1 MRSEVVLMGSGL
13 GVRSEVFKGKE
24 GVFVMEVISGRV
36 VAAVFFWWGCFRLLF
51 PYCFYFSS
59 GYGRLGSVVYPIL
72 CYPFLGLGGV
82 VRFGDDDDLESV
94 VGLNDAYVECDIMV
108 DVVR

>member
-36 VAAVFFWWGCFRLLF
+36 VAAVFFG
-51 PYCFYFSS
+51 
-59 GYGRLGSVVYPIL
+59 
-72 CYPFLGLGGV
+72 GGV
-82 VRFGDDDDLESV
+82 SGCCFHSAFIFLLGMEDCEVWFTQFCAIRSWVL
-94 VGLNDAYVECDIMV
+94 VEL
-108 DVVR
+108 

>member
-1 MRSEVVLMGSGL
+1 M
-13 GVRSEVFKGKE
+13 
-24 GVFVMEVISGRV
+24 
-36 VAAVFFWWGCFRLLF
+36 
-51 PYCFYFSS
+51 
-59 GYGRLGSVVYPIL
+59 VYPIL

-94 VGLNDAYVECDIMV
+94 VGLNEAYVECDIMV